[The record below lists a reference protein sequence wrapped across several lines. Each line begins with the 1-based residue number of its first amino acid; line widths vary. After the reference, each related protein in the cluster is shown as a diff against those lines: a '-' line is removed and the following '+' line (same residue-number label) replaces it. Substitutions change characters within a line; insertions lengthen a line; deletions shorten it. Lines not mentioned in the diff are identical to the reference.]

1 MKRLL
6 ALLRLPGAVAW
17 IATGLF
23 VIHRTAV
30 LLSAGDFLYPL
41 EPSEAKNTQIAWDL
55 VSGRFGTE
63 GYDLGSYIS
72 NSGSVHHASYSTGAA
87 LYWLSSKVFGLG
99 MTSVRAVP
107 LACTATALLLWLG
120 SLSRLFGAA
129 SAAVAAWG
137 LLLPPTLLLA
147 FQLTFLGCHPESVLP
162 LAALVAAWMA
172 WMRSE
177 EATARR
183 WLVVFG
189 LCLGYA
195 AIFSYLLWPFLALL
209 LALTLLP
216 PRPQLSRPEAKALAG
231 GIALGLWPL
240 WIILL
245 SHPSALFTYSITE
258 NPETTLLQMAL
269 GSGGSLALF
278 VETVRENL
286 PYGAHDFWKSQHEA
300 GALWGG
306 GRFESLAYKAMVWGP
321 LVLLPWA
328 WTEREPAL
336 RRLALF
342 VSLGPAVVYL
352 WLAFASPWK
361 PNIPVRYLVPV
372 SLLGL
377 SAPGLG
383 LGLGLRAWK
392 EGRRHALLLLVAA
405 VGLQLWLTPPRAT
418 EAADA
423 VRLERAE
430 ANRDHRYLH
439 YYNLGIG
446 TIWSEQVGDINDLID
461 VRTAQNEA
469 HSFAGMQAGLWGSG
483 DRLALGEGHWSPP
496 QPSADSLN
504 AGLSEWAE
512 RQSYASEEER
522 DDPRLA
528 AQNIGWG
535 LGVRASWNTARV
547 AAVLQTT
554 KERGLWPQSLSVE
567 DAWEGYGWGLGR
579 ARAGVSDHP
588 DSLPPSVPEAMHEA
602 VSRGMRDGRAL
613 GRVPE
618 AGSQPAFASV
628 RGSAT

>member
-1 MKRLL
+1 MRGII
-6 ALLRLPGAVAW
+6 RD
-17 IATGLF
+17 I
-23 VIHRTAV
+23 VI
-30 LLSAGDFLYPL
+30 
-41 EPSEAKNTQIAWDL
+41 K
-55 VSGRFGTE
+55 
-63 GYDLGSYIS
+63 
-72 NSGSVHHASYSTGAA
+72 
-87 LYWLSSKVFGLG
+87 
-99 MTSVRAVP
+99 
-107 LACTATALLLWLG
+107 
-120 SLSRLFGAA
+120 GAA
-129 SAAVAAWG
+129 SG
-137 LLLPPTLLLA
+137 L
-147 FQLTFLGCHPESVLP
+147 SK
-162 LAALVAAWMA
+162 
-172 WMRSE
+172 
-177 EATARR
+177 
-183 WLVVFG
+183 
-189 LCLGYA
+189 
-195 AIFSYLLWPFLALL
+195 ALL
-209 LALTLLP
+209 KADLTRLLINAH
-216 PRPQLSRPEAKALAG
+216 RLG
-231 GIALGLWPL
+231 GLDQDQVD
-240 WIILL
+240 
-245 SHPSALFTYSITE
+245 
-258 NPETTLLQMAL
+258 TLRDEI
-269 GSGGSLALF
+269 
-278 VETVRENL
+278 VE
-286 PYGAHDFWKSQHEA
+286 
-300 GALWGG
+300 
-306 GRFESLAYKAMVWGP
+306 
-321 LVLLPWA
+321 
-328 WTEREPAL
+328 
-336 RRLALF
+336 
-342 VSLGPAVVYL
+342 
-352 WLAFASPWK
+352 
-361 PNIPVRYLVPV
+361 
-372 SLLGL
+372 
-377 SAPGLG
+377 
-383 LGLGLRAWK
+383 
-392 EGRRHALLLLVAA
+392 
-405 VGLQLWLTPPRAT
+405 
-418 EAADA
+418 
-423 VRLERAE
+423 RLERAE